1 MLKYAYMSFSSLRVS
16 DVKQAMGKLVKQMRS
31 DRKLSQDELAKQL
44 NLSRITIQN
53 LERGGNFTI
62 ETFLL
67 VLQHF
72 GEMQALYDFIQAK
85 REDFSNLK
93 SFY

>member
-1 MLKYAYMSFSSLRVS
+1 MSFSSLRVS

-85 REDFSNLK
+85 GEDFSYLK

>member
-1 MLKYAYMSFSSLRVS
+1 MSFSTIRVS
-16 DVKQAMGKLVKQMRS
+16 DVKQAMGTLVKQLRS
-31 DRKLSQDELAKQL
+31 NRKLTQEQLAKQL

-72 GEMQALYDFIQAK
+72 GEMEAMYDFIRAK
-85 REDFSNLK
+85 EEDANNLK

>member
-1 MLKYAYMSFSSLRVS
+1 MSFSSLRVS

-85 REDFSNLK
+85 GEDFSNLK

>member
-1 MLKYAYMSFSSLRVS
+1 MSFSSLRVS

-31 DRKLSQDELAKQL
+31 DRKLSQEELAKQL

-85 REDFSNLK
+85 GEDFSYLK